1 MWAVCAPPVAFGTR
15 PIVYLHSFL
24 RLLRHVELVVVEEQR
39 AALRH
44 NVQPVRPVLRP
55 AERQPDRRERVRH
68 LQEEVEEVRWR
79 WMW

>member
-1 MWAVCAPPVAFGTR
+1 MWAVCAARAVFGTR

-24 RLLRHVELVVVEEQR
+24 SFLRHVELVVVEEQR

-44 NVQPVRPVLRP
+44 NVQSVRPVLRP

-68 LQEEVEEVRWR
+68 L
-79 WMW
+79 